1 MLRACHRTC
10 PSPDREPLSASILG
24 GTVEPAIQVTQKFW
38 LNISEVSGLGWRLH
52 PRTGLPDLLAVSDAE
67 DTLLTAAFNGGGI
80 QGAYNKVSN
89 LPHGLRS
96 ERRAEWEAVA
106 GDAAGR
112 VLIVHETGSG
122 LVVLAPDLSFERRG
136 AVESDWGASGPHRG
150 GAPLLLRPRPPRR
163 GPQEK

>member
-10 PSPDREPLSASILG
+10 PSPDREPPSASILG

-80 QGAYNKVSN
+80 QRAYNKGSK
-89 LPHGLRS
+89 LPHGLRA
-96 ERRAEWEAVA
+96 ERPAEREAGA
-106 GDAAGR
+106 GDAGGR
-112 VLIVHETGSG
+112 GLVGSG
-122 LVVLAPDLSFERRG
+122 AG
-136 AVESDWGASGPHRG
+136 SGPG
-150 GAPLLLRPRPPRR
+150 
-163 GPQEK
+163 